1 MEILSFI
8 FLVLFFILGTLYFIP
23 AIIAYACN
31 KAGRNGILL
40 VNFLLGWTVVGWLI
54 SLIWA
59 LSSPIDK
66 SAPHSVVIKETYEKQ
81 INRS

>member
-1 MEILSFI
+1 MELLSF
-8 FLVLFFILGTLYFIP
+8 LFFILLFILGTLYFIP

-31 KAGRNGILL
+31 KKGRNGVLL
-40 VNFLLGWTVVGWLI
+40 VNFLLGWTVVGWAI
-54 SLIWA
+54 VLIWA

-66 SAPHSVVIKETYEKQ
+66 SVPHSLVIKETYEKH